1 MLGISGRMATDVL
14 LTSRRPAGRL
24 PGTVAGL
31 PWYSNVPMRAPVPKQ
46 WHDLAMISD
55 GGQR

>member
-1 MLGISGRMATDVL
+1 MATNVL

-24 PGTVAGL
+24 PGTVAEL